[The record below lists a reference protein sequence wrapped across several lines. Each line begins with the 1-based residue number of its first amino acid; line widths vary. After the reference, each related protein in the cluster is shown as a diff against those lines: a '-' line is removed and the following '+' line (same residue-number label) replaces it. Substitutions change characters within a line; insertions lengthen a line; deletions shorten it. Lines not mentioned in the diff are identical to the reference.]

1 MDLEVKYKKKRKEI
15 MKENAGEYLTTLT
28 KGKDF
33 LNLKEME
40 ERKENA
46 VVALTV

>member
-1 MDLEVKYKKKRKEI
+1 
-15 MKENAGEYLTTLT
+15 MKENAGGYLTTLT

-33 LNLKEME
+33 LSLKEME
-40 ERKENA
+40 ERKENT